1 MIQRLILAFAVVA
14 SFTLVGSIAD
24 ATSPSEASLAVAESE
39 RARPCEK
46 RVDGVLRDIYKR
58 EHISCRK
65 AKRVMTRYLLRKNLA
80 AKWRCQGNL
89 RGSFGR
95 CVDTSDFRAR
105 FIGKAGLRN

>member
-1 MIQRLILAFAVVA
+1 MIQRLILTFALVA

-24 ATSPSEASLAVAESE
+24 ATSPSGASSAVAESE

-46 RVDGVLRDIYKR
+46 RVDGVLRDISK
-58 EHISCRK
+58 IQDMSCRA

-95 CVDTSDFRAR
+95 CVDTNDFLAR
-105 FIGKAGLRN
+105 FEWESRA